1 MGEKPGVKVNWRAL
15 LLEIIK
21 VVIGFA
27 AGTQVQI

>member
-1 MGEKPGVKVNWRAL
+1 MKEKPGVKLNWKAL
-15 LLEIIK
+15 LIELIK

>member
-27 AGTQVQI
+27 AGTQVQL